1 MAMDKYV
8 KVVNSTAFVDHA
20 QLKRMGADEVTA
32 VLGHAN
38 AEASRVVVVDSLR
51 GFFSLKNLEE
61 TMLEA
66 GTHLRD
72 LLANRGVELAEDDL
86 LVLQRAF
93 ALRERLMGAA
103 EAASVRDYQCQAV
116 PEGWVL
122 EDAIVINRSSV
133 YRKGD
138 SNYTIGVKT
147 LNRIWEHVAPIW
159 ASENEGS
166 YTRGNLVSVTASGYN
181 NRSVRLNRDGDVEI
195 GCQTVKR
202 FELEQVAQ
210 HLGWEFPVVTD

>member
-103 EAASVRDYQCQAV
+103 EANSGIDYKFQAV

-122 EDAIVINRSSV
+122 EDSIAIGKTSM
-133 YRKGD
+133 YRKAD
-138 SNYTIGVKT
+138 SDYSIGVKT
-147 LNRIWEHVAPIW
+147 LNRIWDRVAPIW
-159 ASENEGS
+159 AESDGES
-166 YTRGNLVSVTASGYN
+166 YPRGNLISVTASGYN
-181 NRSVRLNRDGDVEI
+181 RAARLNRNGDVEI
-195 GCQTVKR
+195 GCQTIKR
-202 FELEQVAQ
+202 FELEQIAA
-210 HLGWEFPVVTD
+210 HLGWEFPVITD